1 MAAPKA
7 KAATGK
13 MTLIML
19 SLKGSSTKILSDLSS
34 GLPSSHLWDILARSP
49 HWCAFR
55 RR

>member
-19 SLKGSSTKILSDLSS
+19 SLKGSSTNILSDLSS
-34 GLPSSHLWDILARSP
+34 GLPSSQLWDILARSP
-49 HWCAFR
+49 DWWAFR